1 MWSNN
6 SMSFLT
12 NFLLALGLSMDAFAV
27 SMSSGTTIRP
37 FQLKDALKLAVF
49 FGGFQALMPVLGWLG
64 GSAVSGFVSDYA
76 PWIAFLL
83 LVFIGGKMIYEALY
97 GSPDSKISSLSY
109 SVLFVLAIATSIDA
123 LAVGISFAF
132 LKTPILE
139 PIIIIGSVTFFTSFC
154 GAILGYR
161 IGHFFE
167 NEVEILGGL
176 ILIGLGGKI
185 LAEHLL
191 WI

>member
-1 MWSNN
+1 
-6 SMSFLT
+6 MSFLT

-97 GSPDSKISSLSY
+97 GSPDGKISSLSY

>member
-1 MWSNN
+1 
-6 SMSFLT
+6 MSFLT

-37 FQLKDALKLAVF
+37 FRLKDALKLAFF

-64 GSAVSGFVSDYA
+64 GSAISGFISDYA
-76 PWIAFLL
+76 PWIAFGL

-97 GSPDSKISSLSY
+97 GDPEGKLNSLNY
-109 SVLFVLAIATSIDA
+109 SVLLVLSIATSIDA

-132 LKTPILE
+132 INTPILE
-139 PIIIIGSVTFFTSFC
+139 PAIIIGCVTFFVSLC

-167 NEVEILGGL
+167 HEVEIIGGL
-176 ILIGLGGKI
+176 ILIGLGGKV
-185 LAEHLL
+185 LAEHLF

>member
-1 MWSNN
+1 
-6 SMSFLT
+6 MSFLT

-37 FQLKDALKLAVF
+37 FRLKDALNLAFF
-49 FGGFQALMPVLGWLG
+49 FGGFQALMPILGWLG
-64 GSAVSGFVSDYA
+64 GSAISGFISDYA
-76 PWIAFLL
+76 PWIAFGL

-97 GSPDSKISSLSY
+97 GDPEGKLNSLNY
-109 SVLFVLAIATSIDA
+109 SVLLVLSIATSIDA

-132 LKTPILE
+132 INTPILE
-139 PIIIIGSVTFFTSFC
+139 PAIIIGCVTFFVSLC

-167 NEVEILGGL
+167 HEVEIIGGL

-185 LAEHLL
+185 LAEHLF

>member
-1 MWSNN
+1 
-6 SMSFLT
+6 MSFLT

-37 FQLKDALKLAVF
+37 FRLKDALKLAFF

-64 GSAVSGFVSDYA
+64 GSAISGFISDYA
-76 PWIAFLL
+76 PWIAFGL

-97 GSPDSKISSLSY
+97 GDPEGKLNSLNY
-109 SVLFVLAIATSIDA
+109 SVLLVLSIATSIDA

-132 LKTPILE
+132 INTPILE
-139 PIIIIGSVTFFTSFC
+139 PAIIIGCVTFFVSLC

-167 NEVEILGGL
+167 HEVEIIGGL

-185 LAEHLL
+185 LAEHLF

>member
-1 MWSNN
+1 
-6 SMSFLT
+6 MSFLT
-12 NFLLALGLSMDAFAV
+12 SFLLALGLSMDAFAV

-37 FQLKDALKLAVF
+37 FHLKDALKLAVF
-49 FGGFQALMPVLGWLG
+49 FGGFQAIMPVLGWLG
-64 GSAVSGFVSDYA
+64 GNTVSGFVSDYA

-83 LVFIGGKMIYEALY
+83 LSLIGGKMIYEALY
-97 GSPDSKISSLSY
+97 GSPEGKVNSLNY
-109 SVLFVLAIATSIDA
+109 SVLFVLAVATSIDA

-132 LKTPILE
+132 LNTPILE
-139 PIIIIGSVTFFTSFC
+139 PVIIIGCVTFFMSFC
-154 GAILGYR
+154 GAIMGYR

>member
-1 MWSNN
+1 
-6 SMSFLT
+6 MSFLT

-37 FQLKDALKLAVF
+37 FRLKDALKLAFF
-49 FGGFQALMPVLGWLG
+49 FGGFQAFMPVLGWLG
-64 GSAVSGFVSDYA
+64 GSAISGFISDYA
-76 PWIAFLL
+76 PWIAFGL

-97 GSPDSKISSLSY
+97 GDPEGKLNSLNY
-109 SVLFVLAIATSIDA
+109 SVLLVLSIATSIDA

-132 LKTPILE
+132 LNTPILE
-139 PIIIIGSVTFFTSFC
+139 PAIIIGCVTFFVSLC

-167 NEVEILGGL
+167 HEVEIIGGL

-185 LAEHLL
+185 LAEHLF

>member
-1 MWSNN
+1 
-6 SMSFLT
+6 MSFLT

-37 FQLKDALKLAVF
+37 FRLKDALKLAFF
-49 FGGFQALMPVLGWLG
+49 FGGFQAFMPVLGWLG
-64 GSAVSGFVSDYA
+64 GSAISGFISDYA
-76 PWIAFLL
+76 PWIAFGL

-97 GSPDSKISSLSY
+97 GDPEGKLNSLNY
-109 SVLFVLAIATSIDA
+109 SVLLVLSIATSIDA

-132 LKTPILE
+132 LNTPILE
-139 PIIIIGSVTFFTSFC
+139 PAIIIGCVTFFVSLC

-167 NEVEILGGL
+167 HEVEIIGGL
-176 ILIGLGGKI
+176 ILIGLGGKV
-185 LAEHLL
+185 LAEHLF

>member
-1 MWSNN
+1 MP
-6 SMSFLT
+6 FLT

-27 SMSSGTTIRP
+27 SMSNGTTIRP
-37 FQLKDALKLAVF
+37 FRVNDALKLAIF
-49 FGGFQALMPVLGWLG
+49 FGVFQALMPLLGWLG
-64 GSAVSGFVSDYA
+64 GNTVSSFVSSYA
-76 PWIAFLL
+76 PWIAFGILA
-83 LVFIGGKMIYEALY
+83 FIGIKMIYEAFY
-97 GSPDSKISSLSY
+97 GSQEGKADSLNY
-109 SVLFVLAIATSIDA
+109 SMLFILAVATSIDA
-123 LAVGISFAF
+123 LAVGITFSF

-139 PIIIIGSVTFFTSFC
+139 PAIIIGGITFLMSFC

-176 ILIGLGGKI
+176 ILMGLGGKI
-185 LAEHLL
+185 LAEHLM

>member
-1 MWSNN
+1 
-6 SMSFLT
+6 MSFLT

-37 FQLKDALKLAVF
+37 FRLKDALKLAFF

-64 GSAVSGFVSDYA
+64 GSAISGFISDYA
-76 PWIAFLL
+76 PWIAFGL

-97 GSPDSKISSLSY
+97 GDPEGKLNSLNY
-109 SVLFVLAIATSIDA
+109 SVLLVLSIATSIDA
-123 LAVGISFAF
+123 LAVGISFSF
-132 LKTPILE
+132 LNTPILE
-139 PIIIIGSVTFFTSFC
+139 PAIIIGCVTFFVSLC

-167 NEVEILGGL
+167 HEVEIIGGL

-185 LAEHLL
+185 LAEHLF

>member
-1 MWSNN
+1 
-6 SMSFLT
+6 MSFLT

-37 FQLKDALKLAVF
+37 FRLKDALNLAFF
-49 FGGFQALMPVLGWLG
+49 FGGFQALMPILGWLG
-64 GSAVSGFVSDYA
+64 GSAISGFISDYA
-76 PWIAFLL
+76 PWIAFGL

-97 GSPDSKISSLSY
+97 GDPEGKLNSLNY
-109 SVLFVLAIATSIDA
+109 SVLLVLSIATSIDA

-132 LKTPILE
+132 INTPILE
-139 PIIIIGSVTFFTSFC
+139 PAIIIGCVTFFVSLC

-167 NEVEILGGL
+167 HEVENIGGL
-176 ILIGLGGKI
+176 ILIGLRGKV
-185 LAEHLL
+185 LAEHLF

>member
-1 MWSNN
+1 V
-6 SMSFLT
+6 SFLT
-12 NFLLALGLSMDAFAV
+12 NFLLALGLAMDAFAV

-37 FQLKDALKLAVF
+37 FRLNDALKLAIF

-64 GSAVSGFVSDYA
+64 GSAVSIFVSDYA
-76 PWIAFLL
+76 PWIAFGL

-97 GSPDSKISSLSY
+97 GSPEGKVSSLSY
-109 SVLFVLAIATSIDA
+109 SVLFVLAVATSIDA

-139 PIIIIGSVTFFTSFC
+139 PVIIIGCVTFLMSFC
-154 GAILGYR
+154 GAVLGYR

>member
-1 MWSNN
+1 
-6 SMSFLT
+6 MSFLT

-37 FQLKDALKLAVF
+37 FRLKDALKLAFF

-64 GSAVSGFVSDYA
+64 GSAISGFISDYA
-76 PWIAFLL
+76 PWIAFGL

-97 GSPDSKISSLSY
+97 GDPEGKLNSLNY
-109 SVLFVLAIATSIDA
+109 SVLLVLSIATSIDA

-132 LKTPILE
+132 LNTPILE
-139 PIIIIGSVTFFTSFC
+139 PAIIIGCVTFFVSLC
-154 GAILGYR
+154 GAVLGYR

-167 NEVEILGGL
+167 HEVEIIGGL
-176 ILIGLGGKI
+176 ILIGLGGKV
-185 LAEHLL
+185 LAEHLF

>member
-1 MWSNN
+1 
-6 SMSFLT
+6 MSFLT

-37 FQLKDALKLAVF
+37 FRLKDALKLAFF

-64 GSAVSGFVSDYA
+64 GSAISGFISDYA
-76 PWIAFLL
+76 PWIAFGL

-97 GSPDSKISSLSY
+97 GDPEGKLNSLNY
-109 SVLFVLAIATSIDA
+109 SVLLVLSIATSIDA

-132 LKTPILE
+132 LNTPILE
-139 PIIIIGSVTFFTSFC
+139 PAIIIGCVTFFVSLC

-167 NEVEILGGL
+167 HEVEIIGGL

>member
-1 MWSNN
+1 
-6 SMSFLT
+6 MSFLT

-37 FQLKDALKLAVF
+37 FRLKDALNLAFF
-49 FGGFQALMPVLGWLG
+49 FGGFQALMPILGWLG
-64 GSAVSGFVSDYA
+64 GSAISGFISDYA
-76 PWIAFLL
+76 PWIAFGL

-97 GSPDSKISSLSY
+97 GDPEGKLNSLNY
-109 SVLFVLAIATSIDA
+109 SVLLVLSIATSIDA

-132 LKTPILE
+132 INTPILE
-139 PIIIIGSVTFFTSFC
+139 PAIIIGCVTFFVSLC

-167 NEVEILGGL
+167 HEVEIIGGL
-176 ILIGLGGKI
+176 ILIGLGGKV
-185 LAEHLL
+185 LAEHLF

>member
-1 MWSNN
+1 
-6 SMSFLT
+6 MSFLT

-37 FQLKDALKLAVF
+37 FRLKDALKLAFF
-49 FGGFQALMPVLGWLG
+49 FGGFQALMPILGWLG
-64 GSAVSGFVSDYA
+64 GSAISGFISDYA
-76 PWIAFLL
+76 PWIAFGL

-97 GSPDSKISSLSY
+97 GDPEGKLNSLNY
-109 SVLFVLAIATSIDA
+109 SVLLVLSIATSIDA

-132 LKTPILE
+132 INTPILE
-139 PIIIIGSVTFFTSFC
+139 PAIIIGCVTFFVSLC

-167 NEVEILGGL
+167 HEVEIIGGL
-176 ILIGLGGKI
+176 ILIGLGGKV
-185 LAEHLL
+185 LAEHLF

>member
-1 MWSNN
+1 
-6 SMSFLT
+6 MSFLT

-37 FQLKDALKLAVF
+37 FRLKDALKLAFF

-64 GSAVSGFVSDYA
+64 GSAISGFISDYA
-76 PWIAFLL
+76 PWIAFGL

-97 GSPDSKISSLSY
+97 GDPEGKLNSLNY
-109 SVLFVLAIATSIDA
+109 SVLLVLSIATSIDA

-132 LKTPILE
+132 LNTPILE
-139 PIIIIGSVTFFTSFC
+139 PAIIIGCVTFFVSLC

-167 NEVEILGGL
+167 HEVEIIGGL

-185 LAEHLL
+185 LAEHLF

>member
-1 MWSNN
+1 
-6 SMSFLT
+6 MSLLT

-37 FQLKDALKLAVF
+37 FRLNNALKLAFF
-49 FGGFQALMPVLGWLG
+49 FGGFQALMPVLGWFG
-64 GSAVSGFVSDYA
+64 GNAVSGFVSDYA
-76 PWIAFLL
+76 PWIAFGLL
-83 LVFIGGKMIYEALY
+83 TFIGGKMIYEAFY
-97 GSPDSKISSLSY
+97 GSPEGKTNSLSY
-109 SVLFVLAIATSIDA
+109 PVLFMLAVATSIDA

-132 LKTPILE
+132 LNTPILE
-139 PIIIIGSVTFFTSFC
+139 PAIIIGCTTFFMSFC

-161 IGHFFE
+161 MGHFFE
-167 NEVEILGGL
+167 HEVEIAGGL

>member
-1 MWSNN
+1 MP
-6 SMSFLT
+6 FLT
-12 NFLLALGLSMDAFAV
+12 DFLLALGLSMDAFAV

-37 FQLKDALKLAVF
+37 FRVNDALKLAFF

-64 GSAVSGFVSDYA
+64 GNAVSDFVSGYA
-76 PWIAFLL
+76 PWIAFGLL
-83 LVFIGGKMIYEALY
+83 AFIGIKMIYEALY
-97 GSPDSKISSLSY
+97 GSPDGKAESLSY
-109 SVLFVLAIATSIDA
+109 PVLLVLAVATSIDA

-132 LKTPILE
+132 LNTSILE
-139 PIIIIGSVTFFTSFC
+139 PAIIIGCVTFFMSFC

-176 ILIGLGGKI
+176 ILIGIGGKI

>member
-1 MWSNN
+1 
-6 SMSFLT
+6 MSFLT

-37 FQLKDALKLAVF
+37 FRLKDALNLAFF
-49 FGGFQALMPVLGWLG
+49 FGGFQALMPILGWLG
-64 GSAVSGFVSDYA
+64 GSAISGFISDYA
-76 PWIAFLL
+76 PWIAFGL

-97 GSPDSKISSLSY
+97 GDPEGKLNSLNY
-109 SVLFVLAIATSIDA
+109 SVLLVLSIATSIDA

-132 LKTPILE
+132 LNTPILE
-139 PIIIIGSVTFFTSFC
+139 PAIIIGCVTFFVSLC

-167 NEVEILGGL
+167 HEVEIIGGL

>member
-1 MWSNN
+1 
-6 SMSFLT
+6 MSFLT
-12 NFLLALGLSMDAFAV
+12 NFLLALGLAMDAFAV
-27 SMSSGTTIRP
+27 SMSSGTSIRP

-49 FGGFQALMPVLGWLG
+49 FGGFQALMPVLGWIG
-64 GSAVSGFVSDYA
+64 GSAVRGFVSEYA
-76 PWIAFLL
+76 PWIAFGLL
-83 LVFIGGKMIYEALY
+83 AFIGGKMIYEALY
-97 GSPDSKISSLSY
+97 GSPEGKVNSLNY
-109 SVLFVLAIATSIDA
+109 SILFVLAVATSIDA

-139 PIIIIGSVTFFTSFC
+139 PIVIIGSVTFFMSFC
-154 GAILGYR
+154 GAVLGYR

-176 ILIGLGGKI
+176 ILIALGGKI

>member
-1 MWSNN
+1 
-6 SMSFLT
+6 MSFLT

-37 FQLKDALKLAVF
+37 FRLKDALKLAFF

-64 GSAVSGFVSDYA
+64 GSAISGFISDYA
-76 PWIAFLL
+76 PWIAFGL

-97 GSPDSKISSLSY
+97 GDPEGKLNSLNY
-109 SVLFVLAIATSIDA
+109 SVLLVLSIATSIDA

-132 LKTPILE
+132 INTPILE
-139 PIIIIGSVTFFTSFC
+139 PAIIIGCVTFFVSLC
-154 GAILGYR
+154 GAVLGYR

-167 NEVEILGGL
+167 HEVEIIGGL
-176 ILIGLGGKI
+176 ILIGLGGKV
-185 LAEHLL
+185 LAEHLF

>member
-1 MWSNN
+1 
-6 SMSFLT
+6 MSFLT

-37 FQLKDALKLAVF
+37 FRLKDALKLAFF
-49 FGGFQALMPVLGWLG
+49 FGGFQAFMPVLGWLG
-64 GSAVSGFVSDYA
+64 GSAISGFISDYA
-76 PWIAFLL
+76 PWIAFGL

-97 GSPDSKISSLSY
+97 GDPEGKLNSLNY
-109 SVLFVLAIATSIDA
+109 SVLLVLSIATSIDA

-132 LKTPILE
+132 INTPILE
-139 PIIIIGSVTFFTSFC
+139 PAIIIGCVTFFVSLC
-154 GAILGYR
+154 GAVLGYR

-167 NEVEILGGL
+167 HEVEIIGGL

-185 LAEHLL
+185 LAEHLF